1 MSRWVWDLESDGLL
15 DTISKIHCIVLRHV
29 ETDEVQEYGPGEDD
43 IKAAMFTLMNA
54 EEVIGHNIIAYDI
67 PALQKVYPGFE
78 ILGKVTDTIVLSRLT
93 EANLAEKDTIRHGK
107 DPESFPKK
115 LTGSHS
121 LKAWG
126 LRLGDYKDDYD
137 GGWENYSQ
145 EMMDYC
151 VQDTQVTKV
160 LYEHCMERDFSE
172 QSIELEHSLAQ
183 ICHTIG
189 NNGWTFDK
197 TKAIEL
203 YSKLAQERNDLE
215 QGLDELFP
223 PWETT
228 EEFIPKVN
236 NKTRGY
242 EKGVPFIKRKEIQFN
257 PSSRRHIE
265 FCLRQKY
272 GWKPKKFT
280 GNGHA
285 QIDETI
291 LGKLPYPEAQYL
303 ARFFLIQKRI
313 GQLAEGPQAWLKKVS
328 EDGKLRH
335 TIVSGGTISGRAAH
349 RSPNLGQVPKTSL
362 EYGEECRELF
372 TVPDGWF
379 LTGSDLS
386 GLELRCLAHYLPDGG
401 EYAKQ
406 MLEGDIHT
414 VNQKAAGLATRDESK
429 RFIYSLMYGGGDQLI
444 GKIAGGGAKRGKEL
458 KAAFNKNI
466 PAFATLNNKLKEA
479 HNKRGHILGL
489 DRRKLYIRSEH
500 KLLSQLL
507 QSAGAIICKKWV
519 ELTFNEI
526 NRQFKDDSYIVG
538 WIHDE
543 IQVACKTQEIA
554 ENVGDI
560 SRRMAQETGRYF
572 ETKIPI
578 ASEYSVGRTWANTH

>member
-1 MSRWVWDLESDGLL
+1 VTRWVWDLESDGLL
-15 DTISKIHCIVLRHV
+15 DTVSKIHCIVLRHV
-29 ETDEVQEYGPGEDD
+29 ETDEVQTYGPDE

-78 ILGKVTDTIVLSRLT
+78 VLGKITDTLVLSRLV
-93 EANLAEKDTIRHGK
+93 EANLAEKDGIRHAK

-115 LTGSHS
+115 MTGSQS

-126 LRLGDYKDDYD
+126 LRLGDFKDDYD

-145 EMMDYC
+145 EMLDYC
-151 VQDTQVTKV
+151 IQDTQVTKV
-160 LYEHCMERDFSE
+160 LYEHCMSRSFSD
-172 QSIELEHSLAQ
+172 QSIGLEHSLAQ
-183 ICHTIG
+183 ICNEIG

-197 TKAIEL
+197 SKAIEL
-203 YSKLAQERNDLE
+203 YSLLAQKREQLR

-228 EEFIPKVN
+228 EEFIPKRN
-236 NKTRGY
+236 NKTLGY
-242 EKGVPFIKRKEIQFN
+242 EEGVPFTKRKMVEFN

-272 GWKPKKFT
+272 AWKPTKFT
-280 GNGHA
+280 NKGHA
-285 QIDETI
+285 QIDETV
-291 LGKLPYPEAQYL
+291 LSKLPYPEAQQL
-303 ARFFLIQKRI
+303 AEFFMVEKRV
-313 GQLAEGPQAWLKKVS
+313 GQLAEGPQAWLKKVDD
-328 EDGKLRH
+328 DGKIRH
-335 TIVSGGTISGRAAH
+335 TIISGSTISGRASH
-349 RSPNLGQVPKTSL
+349 RGPNLAQVPKTSL
-362 EYGEECRELF
+362 PYGKECRELF
-372 TVPDGWF
+372 TVPDGWY

-386 GLELRCLAHYLPDGG
+386 GLELRALAHYLNDGG

-406 MLEGDIHT
+406 ILEGDIHT
-414 VNQKAAGLATRDESK
+414 HNQKAAGLATRDQAK
-429 RFIYSLMYGGGDQLI
+429 TFIYATMYGGGDMLI
-444 GKIAGGGAKRGKEL
+444 GKIAGKGAKHGKQL
-458 KAAFNKNI
+458 KENFNKNI
-466 PAFATLNNKLKEA
+466 PAFGTLLRRLKAA
-479 HNKRGHILGL
+479 HEKRGHLIGL
-489 DRRKLYIRSEH
+489 DGRKLFIRSEH

-519 ELTFNEI
+519 ELTYQEI
-526 NRQFKDDSYIVG
+526 IRQHHDDAYIVG

-543 IQVACKTQEIA
+543 IQVACRTQEIA

-560 SRRMAQETGRYF
+560 ARRMAQETGSYF

-578 ASEYSVGRTWANTH
+578 TAEHTVGRTWADTH